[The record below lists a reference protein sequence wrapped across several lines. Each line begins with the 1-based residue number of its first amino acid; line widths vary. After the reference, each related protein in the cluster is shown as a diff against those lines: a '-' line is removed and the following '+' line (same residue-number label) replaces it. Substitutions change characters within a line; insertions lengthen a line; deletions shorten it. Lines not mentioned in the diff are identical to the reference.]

1 MSLGAPA
8 HGCSQNI
15 GLQFGARIST
25 SSWLIGCC
33 AQARKGQAT
42 AQPLPFNMKQIEG
55 FRYRAED
62 SLKRV
67 SRLAIRRARLQEVQ
81 TELLNAETLKSHF
94 EENPQDLL
102 VLFSPASHVLRTM
115 GCIIGFLNHVLDHG

>member
-1 MSLGAPA
+1 MLTFS
-8 HGCSQNI
+8 
-15 GLQFGARIST
+15 R
-25 SSWLIGCC
+25 LICCC

-81 TELLNAETLKSHF
+81 KELLNAETLKSHF

-102 VLFSPASHVLRTM
+102 VRCSLHLHHPKP
-115 GCIIGFLNHVLDHG
+115 